1 MAKRYA
7 KKTTK
12 VYRKRKTAVKR
23 FTRTLNAM
31 RGNTAEVV
39 ETTPS
44 TFLGSAPGTLTANKL
59 YLAQVHLAQ
68 YARALSVSKS
78 YRFYRIRTVKYV
90 YKPNA
95 NLFVVGGVVVPQL
108 YTIMNRSGDVST
120 FNLDDLKDQGS
131 KPRQFTKP
139 LNVKYSPS
147 TVISVSDT
155 PTGDVSA
162 MLSGS
167 KKWLSTDDV
176 NVPYWGHYFW
186 VDYPTALLVE
196 YGRLDIEIEVD
207 FKEPNV
213 VASGTEL
220 PTLQGE

>member
-7 KKTTK
+7 RKTTK

-39 ETTPS
+39 ETTPA
-44 TFLGSAPGTLTANKL
+44 TFQINGTLFSNKL

-90 YKPNA
+90 YKPDA
-95 NLFVVGGVVVPQL
+95 NLFVSGGVIVPQL

-120 FNLDDLKDQGS
+120 FNLDDMKDQGS

-167 KKWLSTDDV
+167 KKWLSTDDI

-186 VDYPTALLVE
+186 IDYPTTPIML

>member
-7 KKTTK
+7 RKTTK

-44 TFLGSAPGTLTANKL
+44 TFAGGGTGQLIANKL

-90 YKPNA
+90 YKPDA
-95 NLFVVGGVVVPQL
+95 NVFGIGIVVPQL

-120 FNLDDLKDQGS
+120 FTLDDLKDQGS

-167 KKWLSTDDV
+167 KKWLSTDDI

-186 VDYPTALLVE
+186 IDYPTTPIML

-220 PTLQGE
+220 PALQE